1 MKKIETI
8 WHYILFKALNDKE
21 FRFTQKGIALHFNY
35 SLSTVNYAVEIPAQ
49 IGAIRKETKFFVLE
63 NFFKLLYFWA
73 SQRNL
78 FKDILYSAAYDGSI
92 KEIEGLIPPESIFAC
107 YSAASRIL
115 KEPSADY
122 SKVYFY
128 INKNHIAKTKER
140 FPSLK
145 KLPHNIF
152 AIKGPDIMKEY
163 GSITTLPQTFADVW
177 NLKDWYGQDFI
188 KSLEDKINEKLS
200 A

>member
-63 NFFKLLYFWA
+63 NFFKYLLFLWPD
-73 SQRNL
+73 NDN
-78 FKDILYSAAYDGSI
+78 KKKKKEGS
-92 KEIEGLIPPESIFAC
+92 PPGKFFFPCKGPE
-107 YSAASRIL
+107 SRIL

-122 SKVYFY
+122 SKVYF
-128 INKNHIAKTKER
+128 
-140 FPSLK
+140 
-145 KLPHNIF
+145 
-152 AIKGPDIMKEY
+152 
-163 GSITTLPQTFADVW
+163 
-177 NLKDWYGQDFI
+177 
-188 KSLEDKINEKLS
+188 
-200 A
+200 